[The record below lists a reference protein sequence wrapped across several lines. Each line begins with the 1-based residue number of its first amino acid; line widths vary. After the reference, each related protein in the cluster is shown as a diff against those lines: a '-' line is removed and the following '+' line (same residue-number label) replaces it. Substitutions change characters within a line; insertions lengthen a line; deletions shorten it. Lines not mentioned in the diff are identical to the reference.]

1 MTTSAV
7 LVRPSALNIAAGL
20 GLTACS
26 SDEPSQ
32 PETTDTELSG
42 PPATETTPE
51 ETALAETLESD
62 FEVKAV
68 ETLHDQWPDIVAMS
82 SALSN
87 TDEPDQC
94 QEAGASQ
101 YNLILDAE
109 PANVQARF
117 TDDAL
122 VDQQATGETLT
133 VFYANDQ
140 ASADQ
145 LQQVHEDTDTACI
158 TEDDS
163 EVDHEESS
171 DEIDN
176 QSVEIHTWQIV
187 VSGQLTGRVVD
198 VVGEDSYVR
207 YASTYPPQVMIDE
220 VEDDAADYNEEA
232 TARAVTALE
241 EPAGAQCPSAAICQ
255 PVVRSCN
262 RCRGSGIF
270 RAAFFCSA
278 GSG

>member
-7 LVRPSALNIAAGL
+7 LLRTSALIIAAGL

-42 PPATETTPE
+42 PPAPETTPE

-109 PANVQARF
+109 PANVQASF

-198 VVGEDSYVR
+198 VVGEDIYVR
-207 YASTYPPQVMIDE
+207 YASSYPPQVMIDE
-220 VEDDAADYNEEA
+220 VDDDVADFNEEA
-232 TARAVTALE
+232 TARAVTAFE
-241 EPAGAQCPSAAICQ
+241 EAAAAQ
-255 PVVRSCN
+255 
-262 RCRGSGIF
+262 
-270 RAAFFCSA
+270 
-278 GSG
+278 